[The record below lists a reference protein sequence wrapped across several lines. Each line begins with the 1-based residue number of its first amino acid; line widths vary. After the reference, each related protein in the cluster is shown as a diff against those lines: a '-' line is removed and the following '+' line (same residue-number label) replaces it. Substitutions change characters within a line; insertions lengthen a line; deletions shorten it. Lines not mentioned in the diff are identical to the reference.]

1 MNGLEGTNMDFLA
14 VMLLVLL
21 VLIVGVLFCTLAM
34 NAVAGTMDS
43 ISALLET
50 VYNFVHRND
59 DASTVPTQKPARYL
73 P

>member
-1 MNGLEGTNMDFLA
+1 MAFLA

-21 VLIVGVLFCTLAM
+21 VLIVGVLFCMLAM
-34 NAVAGTMDS
+34 NAVAWTMDS

-50 VYNFVHRND
+50 VYNLVRRND
-59 DASTVPTQKPARYL
+59 DTSPVPTQKPARYL

>member
-1 MNGLEGTNMDFLA
+1 MDFLA

-21 VLIVGVLFCTLAM
+21 VLIVGVLFCMLAM
-34 NAVAGTMDS
+34 NAVAETMDS

-50 VYNFVHRND
+50 VYNFVRRND
-59 DASTVPTQKPARYL
+59 DASPVPTQKPARYL

>member
-1 MNGLEGTNMDFLA
+1 MDFLA

-21 VLIVGVLFCTLAM
+21 VLIVGVLFCMLAM
-34 NAVAGTMDS
+34 NAVAGSMDS

-50 VYNFVHRND
+50 VYNFVRRND
-59 DASTVPTQKPARYL
+59 DTALVPTQKPARYL

>member
-1 MNGLEGTNMDFLA
+1 MNGLEGANMDFLA

-21 VLIVGVLFCTLAM
+21 VLIVGVLFCMLAM

-50 VYNFVHRND
+50 VYNFVRRND
-59 DASTVPTQKPARYL
+59 DAALVPTQKPARCL

>member
-1 MNGLEGTNMDFLA
+1 MDFLA

-21 VLIVGVLFCTLAM
+21 ILIVGVLFCMLAM

-50 VYNFVHRND
+50 VYNFVRRND
-59 DASTVPTQKPARYL
+59 DASPAPTQKPARYL

>member
-1 MNGLEGTNMDFLA
+1 MDGLEGTNMDFLA

-21 VLIVGVLFCTLAM
+21 VLIVGGLFCMLAM
-34 NAVAGTMDS
+34 NAIAGTMDS

-50 VYNFVHRND
+50 VYNFVHRSD
-59 DASTVPTQKPARYL
+59 DASPVPTQKPARYL

>member
-1 MNGLEGTNMDFLA
+1 MDFLA
-14 VMLLVLL
+14 VMLLVVL

-50 VYNFVHRND
+50 VYNFVRHND
-59 DASTVPTQKPARYL
+59 DAAPVPTQKPTRYL

>member
-1 MNGLEGTNMDFLA
+1 MDFLA
-14 VMLLVLL
+14 VMLLILL

-50 VYNFVHRND
+50 VYNFVRRND
-59 DASTVPTQKPARYL
+59 DAPPIPTQKPTRYL

>member
-1 MNGLEGTNMDFLA
+1 MDFLA
-14 VMLLVLL
+14 VMLLILL

-50 VYNFVHRND
+50 VYNFVRRND
-59 DASTVPTQKPARYL
+59 DATPIPTQKPTRYL

>member
-1 MNGLEGTNMDFLA
+1 MDFLA

-50 VYNFVHRND
+50 VYNFVRRHD
-59 DASTVPTQKPARYL
+59 DASPVPTQTPTRYL

>member
-1 MNGLEGTNMDFLA
+1 MDFLA
-14 VMLLVLL
+14 VMLLILL
-21 VLIVGVLFCTLAM
+21 VLIVGVLFCILAM
-34 NAVAGTMDS
+34 NAVAATTDS

-59 DASTVPTQKPARYL
+59 DASPVPTQPPPRSL

>member
-1 MNGLEGTNMDFLA
+1 
-14 VMLLVLL
+14 MLLVLL

-50 VYNFVHRND
+50 VYNFVRRND
-59 DASTVPTQKPARYL
+59 DATLIPTQKPTRYL

>member
-1 MNGLEGTNMDFLA
+1 MDFLA

-21 VLIVGVLFCTLAM
+21 VLIVGVLFCMLAM

-43 ISALLET
+43 ISVLLET
-50 VYNFVHRND
+50 VYNFVRRND
-59 DASTVPTQKPARYL
+59 DASPVPMQKPASYL

>member
-1 MNGLEGTNMDFLA
+1 MDFLA
-14 VMLLVLL
+14 VMLLILL

-34 NAVAGTMDS
+34 NAAAGTMDS

-50 VYNFVHRND
+50 VCNFVHRND
-59 DASTVPTQKPARYL
+59 DATPVPTQKPTRYL